1 VVLRRVGRTGSL
13 ISGTRRMDGAGAGL
27 RGGALR
33 VRVSAQ
39 VHHPGG
45 VAAKVS
51 GRGGPNPDRNQ
62 PSGKGINPSLSAAP
76 PRTGQLIC
84 RRRNSDGPWER
95 GGQSLPVRSVSED
108 RGF

>member
-1 VVLRRVGRTGSL
+1 VRTGFPTSQR
-13 ISGTRRMDGAGAGL
+13 GRMDGAGVGQ
-27 RGGALR
+27 RGRALR

-62 PSGKGINPSLSAAP
+62 PSGKRGTIGRAQSAQAHKP
-76 PRTGQLIC
+76 
-84 RRRNSDGPWER
+84 
-95 GGQSLPVRSVSED
+95 GGVTAKI
-108 RGF
+108 